1 MTFQIPRHCQSTYF
15 ETASKYLPICFFWAW
30 LLFVDLSL
38 SYLSIFRGHLRA
50 PHAISCI
57 SCVLLYD
64 WPSHLREQIN
74 RTFQFR
80 NCHGKF
86 FCSFWCIH
94 GNNPRAVSVWEKRL
108 HTKKSFPVGK
118 RYLPMGK
125 RASIT
130 TTTVTV
136 FREFKQRRFWAT
148 HVNRKWI
155 FFLLICLDATKFI
168 LLSVF
173 TLIETMCP
181 KMCSKSRLKST
192 KCPRLA
198 CVAQKRRWLV
208 SLFISL
214 HTSQAVS
221 CFSFVPKRVLTEQNS
236 FFFFNT
242 LRQTLGRSS
251 RP

>member
-1 MTFQIPRHCQSTYF
+1 MH
-15 ETASKYLPICFFWAW
+15 ETLPCYLVLEVGAKLAKC
-30 LLFVDLSL
+30 
-38 SYLSIFRGHLRA
+38 FRGHLRA

-130 TTTVTV
+130 TTIVRVKTFEKSQRGLCFCLNYFFCFKLATGALGQQPSTITITV
-136 FREFKQRRFWAT
+136 WNN
-148 HVNRKWI
+148 VNY
-155 FFLLICLDATKFI
+155 
-168 LLSVF
+168 
-173 TLIETMCP
+173 
-181 KMCSKSRLKST
+181 
-192 KCPRLA
+192 
-198 CVAQKRRWLV
+198 
-208 SLFISL
+208 
-214 HTSQAVS
+214 
-221 CFSFVPKRVLTEQNS
+221 
-236 FFFFNT
+236 
-242 LRQTLGRSS
+242 
-251 RP
+251 

>member
-1 MTFQIPRHCQSTYF
+1 MH
-15 ETASKYLPICFFWAW
+15 ETLPCYLVLEVGAKLAKC
-30 LLFVDLSL
+30 
-38 SYLSIFRGHLRA
+38 FRGHLRA

-130 TTTVTV
+130 TTNISHLSNYIPELLPVLLP
-136 FREFKQRRFWAT
+136 K
-148 HVNRKWI
+148 NSS
-155 FFLLICLDATKFI
+155 FLLI
-168 LLSVF
+168 
-173 TLIETMCP
+173 
-181 KMCSKSRLKST
+181 
-192 KCPRLA
+192 
-198 CVAQKRRWLV
+198 
-208 SLFISL
+208 
-214 HTSQAVS
+214 VS
-221 CFSFVPKRVLTEQNS
+221 CFQFDCKRMPQNKIGFHHEARVWDGLQS
-236 FFFFNT
+236 
-242 LRQTLGRSS
+242 
-251 RP
+251 

>member
-1 MTFQIPRHCQSTYF
+1 MHESLPR
-15 ETASKYLPICFFWAW
+15 YLVLEVGAKLAKC
-30 LLFVDLSL
+30 
-38 SYLSIFRGHLRA
+38 FRGHLRA

-118 RYLPMGK
+118 RHLPMGK

-130 TTTVTV
+130 MTNVTKHCCS
-136 FREFKQRRFWAT
+136 FDWKLRNTQIIAELCKNLKMGT
-148 HVNRKWI
+148 H
-155 FFLLICLDATKFI
+155 I
-168 LLSVF
+168 LL
-173 TLIETMCP
+173 
-181 KMCSKSRLKST
+181 RG
-192 KCPRLA
+192 
-198 CVAQKRRWLV
+198 
-208 SLFISL
+208 
-214 HTSQAVS
+214 
-221 CFSFVPKRVLTEQNS
+221 CFMS
-236 FFFFNT
+236 
-242 LRQTLGRSS
+242 
-251 RP
+251 

>member
-1 MTFQIPRHCQSTYF
+1 MH
-15 ETASKYLPICFFWAW
+15 ETLPCYLVLEVGAKLAKC
-30 LLFVDLSL
+30 
-38 SYLSIFRGHLRA
+38 FRGHLRA

-118 RYLPMGK
+118 RYLPTGK

-130 TTTVTV
+130 TT
-136 FREFKQRRFWAT
+136 
-148 HVNRKWI
+148 
-155 FFLLICLDATKFI
+155 
-168 LLSVF
+168 
-173 TLIETMCP
+173 IERSFGRWQCGRVV
-181 KMCSKSRLKST
+181 CSKVENFSYSLSR
-192 KCPRLA
+192 
-198 CVAQKRRWLV
+198 RRIFQRALM
-208 SLFISL
+208 SNTPEHNS
-214 HTSQAVS
+214 S
-221 CFSFVPKRVLTEQNS
+221 CT
-236 FFFFNT
+236 
-242 LRQTLGRSS
+242 
-251 RP
+251 